1 VRREKER
8 RFSREEIKR
17 AGFSYFHSDVI
28 QQHHIMMST
37 SENLLISM
45 GWVTNG
51 RDAPR
56 FVPILMDG
64 KMLLIDVDGSAGRH
78 IRVHDKVLASS
89 ERRNHAQ
96 FHGNGGFAHRR
107 IWRHR

>member
-1 VRREKER
+1 MKGGFGRPSFLWRE
-8 RFSREEIKR
+8 
-17 AGFSYFHSDVI
+17 DVI

-37 SENLLISM
+37 SENLLKSM

-51 RDAPR
+51 RDAPL

-64 KMLLIDVDGSAGRH
+64 KMLLIDVDGSAGCD

-96 FHGNGGFAHRR
+96 FHRDRSLAHRR